1 MRVLIIQGVADNLLV
16 SGEETVIQNDILLLK
31 QKGVEVIYKKISI
44 PRSGFISFL
53 KKAAALTWSFE
64 NYRKIIKWSKN
75 YKPNVIHFHSII
87 PYLSISVLF
96 ASKKCQIPV
105 VQTLHNGRW
114 LCIEGAYYRN
124 KKYCDDCVGNYGLK
138 GFYRSCKSNLFL
150 SFLLFLNNFIIR
162 KTKILFKFVAKFIA
176 VSDFVREQHLK
187 SKFPDEKI
195 IVRNNSFFFSKIN
208 PNLLVKKKNGVCFAG
223 RISEAKGSDIL
234 HHLVKNVDFEINIIG
249 NGPELDLFKNLE
261 KKYSNVKVLGRLN
274 NIDTLRVVKAS
285 RITIIPSQCGDSF
298 PSIAIESLSQG
309 TPIVASNIG
318 GLSKIVKDSKAGIL
332 VDPDDRLA
340 FVDNVKELIND
351 ENKLQIMANN
361 GIEYVQKKINSEK
374 QINQLI
380 EIYEEVI

>member
-318 GLSKIVKDSKAGIL
+318 GLSKIVKDSKPEFLLIL
-332 VDPDDRLA
+332 TID
-340 FVDNVKELIND
+340 
-351 ENKLQIMANN
+351 
-361 GIEYVQKKINSEK
+361 
-374 QINQLI
+374 
-380 EIYEEVI
+380 

>member
-1 MRVLIIQGVADNLLV
+1 MRVLIIQGVADSLLV
-16 SGEETVIQNDILLLK
+16 SGEETVIQNDIFLLK

-53 KKAAALTWSFE
+53 KKASALTWSFE
-64 NYRKIIKWSKN
+64 NYKKIIKWSKN

-124 KKYCDDCVGNYGLK
+124 KNYCDDCVGSYGIK

-150 SFLLFLNNFIIR
+150 SFLLFLNNFIMR
-162 KTKILFKFVAKFIA
+162 KTKILFKFVDKFIA

-195 IVRNNSFFFSKIN
+195 LVRNNSFFFSRAN
-208 PNLLVKKKNGVCFAG
+208 PNLPVKKKNGVCFAG

-234 HHLVKNVDFEINIIG
+234 HHLVKNVDFDIHIIG
-249 NGPELDLFKNLE
+249 NGPGLDLFKNLE
-261 KKYSNVKVLGRLN
+261 KKYSNVKVLGRLS
-274 NIDTLRVVKAS
+274 NIETLRVVKAS

-332 VDPDDRLA
+332 IDPDDRLA

>member
-332 VDPDDRLA
+332 IDPDDRLA
-340 FVDNVKELIND
+340 FVDNIKELIND

-361 GIEYVQKKINSEK
+361 GIEYVQKKINDEK
-374 QINQLI
+374 QINHLI

>member
-208 PNLLVKKKNGVCFAG
+208 PNLSVKKKNGVCFAG

-361 GIEYVQKKINSEK
+361 GIEYVQKKINDEK
-374 QINQLI
+374 QINHLI